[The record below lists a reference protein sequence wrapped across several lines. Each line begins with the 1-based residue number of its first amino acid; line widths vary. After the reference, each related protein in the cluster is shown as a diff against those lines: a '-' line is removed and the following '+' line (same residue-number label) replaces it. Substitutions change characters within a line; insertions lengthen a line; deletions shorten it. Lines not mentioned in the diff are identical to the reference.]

1 MSSQQQSI
9 TRFFAPK
16 DGNNK
21 AAAPKVTAGVKRKSS
36 GGEKSGDTEEPAASG
51 NPDGGGVAAVSP
63 MSSPE
68 AKKRATD
75 NKLCAK
81 IKLRSKELS
90 GALHSNIGTSWF
102 QTLQGEFDK
111 PYFAQLSRYL
121 EMARAKEVIYPPSEQ
136 VQIWAV
142 LRC

>member
-51 NPDGGGVAAVSP
+51 NPDGGVTAVSP